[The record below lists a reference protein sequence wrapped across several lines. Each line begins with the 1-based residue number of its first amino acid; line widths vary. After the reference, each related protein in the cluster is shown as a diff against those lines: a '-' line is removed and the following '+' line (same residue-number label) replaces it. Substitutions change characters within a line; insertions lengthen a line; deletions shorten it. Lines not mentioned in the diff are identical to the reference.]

1 MIIQSR
7 IFYIHFKHVWRG
19 SLNLNNKY
27 FKNSQILSVR
37 NVHVIIVSVWFFS
50 LCWASS
56 WEVSCYIF
64 VSPLGGTAMNRRW
77 GTASFFPHMNTLLVH
92 NIRLARLT
100 SLNIIICFVQ
110 SSATVQSDLTL
121 SSTTVLTVMRHNGQI
136 LYEWSFPL
144 GETGSVCVCV
154 CGCRGEGDCIPV
166 VFSYL
171 SYQWQASISITS
183 PTCLAGEWKLADSQ

>member
-1 MIIQSR
+1 M
-7 IFYIHFKHVWRG
+7 
-19 SLNLNNKY
+19 
-27 FKNSQILSVR
+27 
-37 NVHVIIVSVWFFS
+37 HVIIVSVWFFS

-144 GETGSVCVCV
+144 GETGSVCMCVCV
-154 CGCRGEGDCIPV
+154 WARRGGRGGGLYSSCILLSELPV
-166 VFSYL
+166 TSFNLHNFPHLFSRWMETCWLTVTKKTHTLL
-171 SYQWQASISITS
+171 S
-183 PTCLAGEWKLADSQ
+183 

>member
-154 CGCRGEGDCIPV
+154 CVGQARGEGRGI
-166 VFSYL
+166 VFQLYSL
-171 SYQWQASISITS
+171 IWATS
-183 PTCLAGEWKLADSQ
+183 DKLQSP